1 MKFGEA
7 MRIAQGTDW
16 VIPRYYKYLQ
26 GRRDRDVEAM
36 HTAVLLTRGERDRTR
51 SFSASGAGGC
61 LRARIFAWLDAP
73 AKKHSE
79 DTMAIFLNGHWVHM
93 RHQVVGLS
101 AGYLIAAEVPVY
113 REDLN
118 LVGTMDALAVDDVPV
133 EYKSINQ
140 NGFMQVRQF
149 GPRSDHVMQVHAY
162 MLAGDYAGARV
173 VYENKNT
180 NDLLEFY
187 VERDEEI
194 IGKVYRELDSLNKAT
209 LGKYLLPM
217 LDECTRKEGAYRWC
231 PFASQCP
238 KGTDLYPEMSDIPA
252 TSSSG
257 SDSPASLSLQDSLPI
272 ITRF

>member
-140 NGFMQVRQF
+140 NGYSRVASYGVEDAHLEQTH
-149 GPRSDHVMQVHAY
+149 SY
-162 MLAGDYAGARV
+162 MLAGGYDAFRV

-180 NDLLEFY
+180 NTLKEFH
-187 VERDEEI
+187 VKRDESLI
-194 IGKVYRELDSLNKAT
+194 AKVTSDLERLNESIRDKK
-209 LGKYLLPM
+209 LPPM
-217 LDECTRKEGAYRWC
+217 LDECKEKTGRYRYC
-231 PFASQCP
+231 PFASVCRKASFQELQERLD
-238 KGTDLYPEMSDIPA
+238 TRAM
-252 TSSSG
+252 SSSE
-257 SDSPASLSLQDSLPI
+257 SD
-272 ITRF
+272 